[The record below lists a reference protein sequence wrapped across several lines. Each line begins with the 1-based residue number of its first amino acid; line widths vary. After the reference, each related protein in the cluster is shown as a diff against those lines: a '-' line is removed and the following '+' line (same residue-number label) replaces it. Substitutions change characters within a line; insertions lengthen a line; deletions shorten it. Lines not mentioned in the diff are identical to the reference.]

1 MDPLQFAYQPDIGVD
16 NAIIFLLDRSLSH
29 LEKPRSTVRIMFS
42 YFSSAFNTIQPAILR
57 DKLKL
62 TGLDQYLK
70 VLGPRLPRQ
79 LATVCEDSGLHV
91 GHNICRTGYKPPTE
105 KSPGPFPVHPVHCRL
120 LPPITPQPST
130 KVHWRL
136 CYHQPH
142 QGGDDKAYR
151 ELIKGF
157 GDWCQRNHLQLN
169 AEKTKELVVDFHRHK
184 QPCIQV
190 NTQGTDIEKATSYK
204 YLGVHMN
211 NKLDWTEYIR
221 KVRAASICCGSSCPL
236 ECRGHSWLLSKTL
249 WWHQAFSME

>member
-91 GHNICRTGYKPPTE
+91 GHNICRTGYKPPLAPFLSTLSTAGFSHPSHHSHLQKFIDDCAITSLIRAGTTKPTE
-105 KSPGPFPVHPVHCRL
+105 NLLRALVTGASGTTSSSTLRRPKSWWW
-120 LPPITPQPST
+120 IST
-130 KVHWRL
+130 GTNN
-136 CYHQPH
+136 P
-142 QGGDDKAYR
+142 AYR
-151 ELIKGF
+151 
-157 GDWCQRNHLQLN
+157 
-169 AEKTKELVVDFHRHK
+169 
-184 QPCIQV
+184 
-190 NTQGTDIEKATSYK
+190 
-204 YLGVHMN
+204 
-211 NKLDWTEYIR
+211 
-221 KVRAASICCGSSCPL
+221 
-236 ECRGHSWLLSKTL
+236 
-249 WWHQAFSME
+249 